1 MIQCVMFHEGT
12 MDVGL
17 MQRKS
22 IFQDTIDP
30 ESIEEILMGLAS
42 QIGLRKNT
50 FMLFIESKLIHSLQS
65 RTGPVQGQN
74 RVFPVYHFHTGRNLC
89 SIQGYQVMK
98 TGFSL
103 LEILHRENPVLIT
116 VGCFK
121 LI

>member
-1 MIQCVMFHEGT
+1 MFHEGT

-50 FMLFIESKLIHSLQS
+50 FMYVIYRIKID
-65 RTGPVQGQN
+65 
-74 RVFPVYHFHTGRNLC
+74 
-89 SIQGYQVMK
+89 
-98 TGFSL
+98 SL
-103 LEILHRENPVLIT
+103 LNSSYFKGQLISKT
-116 VGCFK
+116 NFK
-121 LI
+121 VSI